1 MCRIPAARIF
11 ATTHPDALAP
21 LVHKYRR
28 KVPRGERHMASNT
41 SVMGIYTD
49 RATVSEAV
57 NVMVKAGYRAAD
69 ISVME
74 SENQG
79 SKAFAH
85 VKHNMALHGAAI
97 GAAAGA
103 VAGAALGWFISTQ
116 PVTIT
121 ALAPLAAAGPL
132 IAAIAGAG
140 TGGAL
145 GWIVGFLLGLL
156 QTEYVAKRYAGRIRH
171 GGILMS
177 VHCDSR
183 EWCDRARKTLKDT
196 GARDIS
202 ATAESAADYGT
213 TDRPTKRA
221 TAVVPVRVEPLV
233 LPATVQ
239 VEAPVVLTTDYVPLE
254 IKK

>member
-1 MCRIPAARIF
+1 
-11 ATTHPDALAP
+11 
-21 LVHKYRR
+21 
-28 KVPRGERHMASNT
+28 MASNT
-41 SVMGIYTD
+41 SVMGIYSD
-49 RATVSEAV
+49 RATVSEAI

-74 SENQG
+74 SDNQG

-85 VKHNMALHGAAI
+85 AKHSMALRGAAI

-103 VAGAALGWFISTQ
+103 VAGGAIAWFIAGQ

-121 ALAPLAAAGPL
+121 TLAPLAAAGPV
-132 IAAIAGAG
+132 IAAGAG
-140 TGGAL
+140 AGAGGAL

-156 QTEYVAKRYAGRIRH
+156 QTEYVAKRYAGRILH

-177 VHCDSR
+177 VHCDSP
-183 EWCDRARKTLKDT
+183 EWCARARKTLKDT

-202 ATAESAADYGT
+202 TTAESAADYGT
-213 TDRPTKRA
+213 TDRPTERA
-221 TAVVPVRVEPLV
+221 TAIVPVRVETLV

-239 VEAPVVLTTDYVPLE
+239 AEAPVVVTTDYVPVE

>member
-1 MCRIPAARIF
+1 
-11 ATTHPDALAP
+11 
-21 LVHKYRR
+21 
-28 KVPRGERHMASNT
+28 MASNT

-49 RATVSEAV
+49 RATVSEAI

-69 ISVME
+69 ISVMA

-85 VKHNMALHGAAI
+85 VKHNKALRGAAI

-103 VAGAALGWFISTQ
+103 VAGAALGWFIYSQ

-121 ALAPLAAAGPL
+121 ELAPLAAAGPV
-132 IAAIAGAG
+132 IAAVAGAG
-140 TGGAL
+140 AGGAL

-156 QTEYVAKRYAGRIRH
+156 QTEYVAKRYAGRILH

-177 VHCDSR
+177 VHCDSP
-183 EWCDRARKTLKDT
+183 EWCARTKKTLKDT
-196 GARDIS
+196 GARNIS
-202 ATAESAADYGT
+202 ASAESTADYGT
-213 TDRPTKRA
+213 TDKPTERA
-221 TAVVPVRVEPLV
+221 TAVVPVRVETLV
-233 LPATVQ
+233 LPATVH
-239 VEAPVVLTTDYVPLE
+239 VEAPVVLTTDYVPAD